1 MNKRGAMIKSLIL
14 ITLLFLA
21 VHPVSQA
28 WEVGPFKGDDPRP
41 VDPPPRIP
49 DMLKKGKEVVSET
62 VENGKKT
69 VSDGA
74 ETAKSNLSD
83 AAETTKKTVNNADA
97 EIKNGS
103 TAVHEELKVGTT
115 SIANELQNVVKPV
128 AKESKKA
135 FAPAAD
141 VLSNIRKQFEVSA
154 NDAKYFFSPLTDK
167 TNELTDN
174 LGNWWESKSD
184 NDNDL
189 KHKKK
194 MIDDSEIEHAN
205 SIVNWNAEINKQNSV
220 RSQAL
225 LLVNDYSKIK
235 LLKNSVQSTCKST
248 DTVFAI
254 DSCITAINGLI
265 ENENIFIKTTNTKLG
280 MQSVESQ
287 PLAELTRKTID
298 LVDQDIKVNT
308 IEITALKDK
317 RKHIISDYAGSVH
330 DIGCQDRSLAASK
343 YLNIVLQNLKNSMS
357 NADAWGVRTAKVRLK
372 DYQKVKALLLP
383 TCNLLNKAELVQIE
397 NRIYLTYSSWN
408 EDLWFK
414 SSCQQ
419 YSQYTKFNNELQN
432 QSEMLSLCQ
441 RNVKT
446 DQFISALSQELIQ
459 LRSRGGVR

>member
-1 MNKRGAMIKSLIL
+1 MKNRGAMIKSLIL
-14 ITLLFLA
+14 TTLLFLA
-21 VHPVSQA
+21 VHPASQA
-28 WEVGPFKGDDPRP
+28 WEFGPIKGDDPRP
-41 VDPPPRIP
+41 IDPPPRIP
-49 DMLKKGKEVVSET
+49 DPFKKGKEVVSDT

-154 NDAKYFFSPLTDK
+154 NDAKHFFSPLTDK

-174 LGNWWESKSD
+174 LGNWWEKKSD
-184 NDNDL
+184 NDNNI
-189 KHKKK
+189 KHYKK

-205 SIVNWNAEINKQNSV
+205 AIANWNVEINKQNLI

-225 LLVNDYSKIK
+225 LLVNEYSKIK

-248 DTVFAI
+248 DSVFAI
-254 DSCITAINGLI
+254 DSCVTAINGLI
-265 ENENIFIKTTNTKLG
+265 ENEAIFLKSTNTKLE
-280 MQSVESQ
+280 MRSMESQ
-287 PLAELTRKTID
+287 SLAELTKKTIG
-298 LVDQDIKVNT
+298 LIDQDIKINT
-308 IEITALKDK
+308 IEIAALKDK
-317 RKHIISDYAGSVH
+317 RKHKISDYADTVQDVS
-330 DIGCQDRSLAASK
+330 CQDRSLAASK